1 MSETVLPF
9 NAEINEWTDDEWNA
23 FTEWL
28 KGALKTNIVDVTF
41 TKKDGTERVMNCT
54 TNPDIVPKVEIKE
67 GSKPRKQSETTMRV
81 FDTDIKEWRSFTV
94 KSIKHLSVEFT
105 FGVEDDTV

>member
-1 MSETVLPF
+1 M
-9 NAEINEWTDDEWNA
+9 NINSEWTDKDWNSLDNWLRGVLQ
-23 FTEWL
+23 TE
-28 KGALKTNIVDVTF
+28 TVTVTF

-105 FGVEDDTV
+105 SGVEDDTL